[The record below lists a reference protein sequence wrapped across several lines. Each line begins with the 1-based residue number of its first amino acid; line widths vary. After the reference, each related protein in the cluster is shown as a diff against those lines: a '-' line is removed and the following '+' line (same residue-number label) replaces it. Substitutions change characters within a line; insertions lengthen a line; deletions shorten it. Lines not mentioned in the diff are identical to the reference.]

1 MAEAAPGHRRRP
13 DNAPGHEVKHPL
25 VRAAHVPPM
34 AQDAALAAALFA
46 VTFGPGRLEG
56 ATGPILQAALVLPLV
71 WRRRAP
77 LTMFSVIAAVAL
89 AQWLLG
95 IQLPADAAL
104 LIALGTVTARSPWRH
119 ALLAGVVLETGA
131 VMSAARWA
139 PEGRFLASA
148 AALTA
153 AVAAC
158 VLLGANARIRRAAQE
173 DHITHL
179 ERERDH
185 KAQLAVGQERARIA
199 REIHDSVTHNLSVIV
214 ALADALVHTRPDDTL
229 AVTEQ
234 IAETGR
240 QALTDMRR
248 SLGILQDGEP
258 DAERHPLPG
267 IAQLGLLCDQM
278 RAVGL
283 PTRLWV
289 DDDLGFVPA
298 AAQLTAYR
306 IVQESLTNTLKH
318 APAGTRA
325 EVRVSCSSRAVTV
338 EVTDDGPAAPAAT
351 PGRGIAGMRERAA
364 AYSGALHAGPLPGR
378 GWQVSARL
386 VLSGT
391 P

>member
-1 MAEAAPGHRRRP
+1 MVEAAPGHRRAHVRT
-13 DNAPGHEVKHPL
+13 PGHQVKRLL

-34 AQDAALAAALFA
+34 AQDAASAAALFA

-56 ATGPILQAALVLPLV
+56 ATGLTLQAALALPLV

-77 LTMFSVIAAVAL
+77 LTVFGVIAAVAF

-119 ALLAGVVLETGA
+119 ALLAGIVLEIGA

-148 AALTA
+148 AAMTA

-158 VLLGANARIRRAAQE
+158 ALLGANVRIRRAAQE
-173 DHITHL
+173 DHVAHL
-179 ERERDH
+179 ERERDQ
-185 KAQLAVGQERARIA
+185 KARLVVAEERSRIA
-199 REIHDSVTHNLSVIV
+199 RDMHDSVTHSLSVIV
-214 ALADALVHTRPDDTL
+214 ALADAVVHTRPDDPL
-229 AVTEQ
+229 AVTDQ

-248 SLGILQDGEP
+248 SLGILRDGEP

-267 IAQLGLLCDQM
+267 IAQLELLCDQM

-283 PTRLWV
+283 PTRLRV
-289 DDDLGFVPA
+289 HDDPACVPA

-325 EVRVSCSSRAVTV
+325 EVRVSCSPQAATV
-338 EVTDDGPAAPAAT
+338 EVADDGPAAPAST

-364 AYSGALHAGPLPGR
+364 AYGGALHAGPLPGG

-386 VLSGT
+386 DLGGAE
-391 P
+391 